1 MRVPG
6 TFSNDMKML
15 LTSLKSIM
23 KSLIIID
30 QVRSRTYPVLSLCI
44 VWFYYSVTNTSLVPF
59 TGLTKK
65 ERTEILNFYSIYLIG
80 NYSDKMVVENL
91 NNINDAVIMLNKL
104 LDKYSPMLLFVRL
117 PLKHFYSYPMR
128 RFTITGLLIYCTG
141 GLAVMLL
148 PSGTPTAIA

>member
-15 LTSLKSIM
+15 LTSLKNIM

-30 QVRSRTYPVLSLCI
+30 QVHSRTYPVLSLCI
-44 VWFYYSVTNTSLVPF
+44 VWFYYLVTNTSLVPF
-59 TGLTKK
+59 TRLTKK
-65 ERTEILNFYSIYLIG
+65 RAEILNFYSIYLMG

-104 LDKYSPMLLFVRL
+104 LDKYSLCSWSKFPFEILLQ
-117 PLKHFYSYPMR
+117 
-128 RFTITGLLIYCTG
+128 
-141 GLAVMLL
+141 
-148 PSGTPTAIA
+148 PSRAQI

>member
-1 MRVPG
+1 
-6 TFSNDMKML
+6 MKML
-15 LTSLKSIM
+15 LASLKNIM
-23 KSLIIID
+23 TSLIIID
-30 QVRSRTYPVLSLCI
+30 QVHSRTYPVLSLCI
-44 VWFYYSVTNTSLVPF
+44 VWFYYLVTNTSLVPF
-59 TGLTKK
+59 TRLTKK
-65 ERTEILNFYSIYLIG
+65 RAEILNFYSIYLMG
-80 NYSDKMVVENL
+80 NYSDKMVVEKL
-91 NNINDAVIMLNKL
+91 NNTNDALIIMLNKL